1 MNLKDYLFIL
11 NDSALLTPVGTHT
24 QLTQCSVV
32 TTLTPPQG
40 ATRLIVQA
48 TGTVD
53 VRYTVD
59 ANTAPTSSKGFVL
72 VHDQPPIVIPVS
84 TGAVVKLIQEA
95 ANAVVEYQWT
105 GLPS

>member
-11 NDSALLTPVGTHT
+11 NDSALLTRWHAHPADAVLRGDHAHA
-24 QLTQCSVV
+24 
-32 TTLTPPQG
+32 
-40 ATRLIVQA
+40 ATRGDTPDSA
-48 TGTVD
+48 GN
-53 VRYTVD
+53 RYRGR
-59 ANTAPTSSKGFVL
+59 ALHSGRQHSPHQQQGFVL